1 VWKYHSHCFAF
12 PQALPKLLLSVPWED
27 PSAVKQ
33 AHRILETWDRLSPF
47 TALQVRRHPPPFLP
61 FSPCSAVCSL
71 GPTHRTAEGGRH
83 TTHTHTHNR

>member
-1 VWKYHSHCFAF
+1 VEWKDTLDELSEEERTLVWKYHSHCFAF

-47 TALQVRRHPPPFLP
+47 TALQVRRHPL
-61 FSPCSAVCSL
+61 SALCAA
-71 GPTHRTAEGGRH
+71 HA
-83 TTHTHTHNR
+83 NR